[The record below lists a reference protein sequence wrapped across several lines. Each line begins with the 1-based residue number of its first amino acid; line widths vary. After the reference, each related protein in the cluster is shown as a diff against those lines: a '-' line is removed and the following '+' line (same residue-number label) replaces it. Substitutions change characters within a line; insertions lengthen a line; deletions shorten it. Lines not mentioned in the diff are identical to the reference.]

1 MAAMADGG
9 EGDEKALRFYTA
21 WFDGNLDE
29 VQRIVQG
36 NPDLELNRVIHG
48 GTAFAAAVQNSHVDV
63 VRYLAGLGADMETPI
78 HDGATPA
85 FIACYRGNVE
95 IVRFLCSQM
104 VNLETP
110 NANGNTPFAIAAQHR
125 RLDIAEILLQ
135 HGVNIAPVN
144 KKGSTPFFFACQ
156 EGNLDVVKFLVRNG
170 ADARLGKNGI
180 SPFHMACYRGHL
192 DVVTYLVVEVEV
204 DARAVDGSGRTP
216 LEVARRAKKAD
227 VINFLEQIDAEKD
240 KGIDPLPLCAG
251 PNGSCS
257 DAGCALS

>member
-1 MAAMADGG
+1 MADGG

-21 WFDGNLDE
+21 CFDGNLDE

-104 VNLETP
+104 FNL
-110 NANGNTPFAIAAQHR
+110 
-125 RLDIAEILLQ
+125 
-135 HGVNIAPVN
+135 
-144 KKGSTPFFFACQ
+144 
-156 EGNLDVVKFLVRNG
+156 
-170 ADARLGKNGI
+170 
-180 SPFHMACYRGHL
+180 
-192 DVVTYLVVEVEV
+192 
-204 DARAVDGSGRTP
+204 
-216 LEVARRAKKAD
+216 
-227 VINFLEQIDAEKD
+227 
-240 KGIDPLPLCAG
+240 
-251 PNGSCS
+251 
-257 DAGCALS
+257 

>member
-1 MAAMADGG
+1 M
-9 EGDEKALRFYTA
+9 
-21 WFDGNLDE
+21 
-29 VQRIVQG
+29 QG

-144 KKGSTPFFFACQ
+144 KNDVTSGGGAFSTHTPPRIPPSVATVSAGSSSQAT
-156 EGNLDVVKFLVRNG
+156 
-170 ADARLGKNGI
+170 
-180 SPFHMACYRGHL
+180 RGSAPGC
-192 DVVTYLVVEVEV
+192 T
-204 DARAVDGSGRTP
+204 
-216 LEVARRAKKAD
+216 RRRWAPSA
-227 VINFLEQIDAEKD
+227 
-240 KGIDPLPLCAG
+240 
-251 PNGSCS
+251 
-257 DAGCALS
+257 

>member
-1 MAAMADGG
+1 MAAMSEG

-21 WFDGNLDE
+21 CFDGNLDE

-125 RLDIAEILLQ
+125 RCLLYTSPSPRDQ
-135 HGVNIAPVN
+135 R
-144 KKGSTPFFFACQ
+144 GSRMPSSA
-156 EGNLDVVKFLVRNG
+156 
-170 ADARLGKNGI
+170 
-180 SPFHMACYRGHL
+180 
-192 DVVTYLVVEVEV
+192 
-204 DARAVDGSGRTP
+204 
-216 LEVARRAKKAD
+216 
-227 VINFLEQIDAEKD
+227 
-240 KGIDPLPLCAG
+240 
-251 PNGSCS
+251 
-257 DAGCALS
+257 

>member
-1 MAAMADGG
+1 M
-9 EGDEKALRFYTA
+9 
-21 WFDGNLDE
+21 
-29 VQRIVQG
+29 
-36 NPDLELNRVIHG
+36 
-48 GTAFAAAVQNSHVDV
+48 QNSHVDV

-144 KKGSTPFFFACQ
+144 KKGEHALLFCLSRREPGRRQ
-156 EGNLDVVKFLVRNG
+156 VPG
-170 ADARLGKNGI
+170 AKRRRREIGKNGI

-204 DARAVDGSGRTP
+204 DARAVDGSGRR
-216 LEVARRAKKAD
+216 LWK
-227 VINFLEQIDAEKD
+227 
-240 KGIDPLPLCAG
+240 
-251 PNGSCS
+251 
-257 DAGCALS
+257 